1 MYSIQGYQDVLDV
14 AKPGCTRCGKT
25 RMYSIQGYRDV
36 GYRDVINRDVGYRDV
51 IAAFPPSQP

>member
-1 MYSIQGYQDVLDV
+1 
-14 AKPGCTRCGKT
+14 
-25 RMYSIQGYRDV
+25 MYSIQGYRDV